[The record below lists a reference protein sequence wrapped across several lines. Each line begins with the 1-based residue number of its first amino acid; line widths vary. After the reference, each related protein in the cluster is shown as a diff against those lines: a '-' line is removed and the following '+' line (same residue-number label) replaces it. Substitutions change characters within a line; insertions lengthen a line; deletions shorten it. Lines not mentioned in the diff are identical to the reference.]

1 MRSESFILIPGRST
15 EQGTSVGDKSSAQ
28 YRAVTRTLRVNPGDL
43 ARLGLRAGD
52 LVRLRA
58 GAAEVEVACASA
70 GDELPSGMLFIAYGP
85 ESSRLLG
92 GETHGTG
99 MPDLKGIAVEL
110 IIPDGRDRGA
120 GPVPEPPPAA
130 AAPPAPGAE

>member
-1 MRSESFILIPGRST
+1 MRSETFILIPGRST

-28 YRAVTRTLRVNPGDL
+28 YRQVTRTLRVNPGDL

-58 GAAEVEVACASA
+58 GDAEIEVACASA

-99 MPDLKGIAVEL
+99 MPDSKGIEVEL
-110 IIPDGRDRGA
+110 VVPDAREGGVGA
-120 GPVPEPPPAA
+120 APEPPPAA
-130 AAPPAPGAE
+130 PRNRARSTE

>member
-1 MRSESFILIPGRST
+1 MRSERFILVPGRST
-15 EQGTSVGDKSSAQ
+15 EQGTSVGDKSSSR
-28 YRAVTRTLRVNPGDL
+28 YREATRTLRVNPADL

-52 LVRLRA
+52 RVRLRA
-58 GAAEVEVACASA
+58 GLAEIEVACVSA

-99 MPDLKGIAVEL
+99 MPDSKGIEVDL
-110 IIPDGRDRGA
+110 VVPDGGA
-120 GPVPEPPPAA
+120 DPGQGP
-130 AAPPAPGAE
+130 PGGSS

>member
-1 MRSESFILIPGRST
+1 MRSETFILIPGRST

-28 YRAVTRTLRVNPGDL
+28 YREVTRTLRVNPADL

-52 LVRLRA
+52 RVRLRA
-58 GAAEVEVACASA
+58 GRAEIEVTCVSA

-99 MPDLKGIAVEL
+99 MPDSKGIEVEMV
-110 IIPDGRDRGA
+110 A
-120 GPVPEPPPAA
+120 PPPAA
-130 AAPPAPGAE
+130 DAGREPPEE

>member
-28 YRAVTRTLRVNPGDL
+28 YQEVTRTLRVNPADL

-52 LVRLRA
+52 RVRLRA
-58 GAAEVEVACASA
+58 GPAEIEVTCVPA

-85 ESSRLLG
+85 ESSRLLS
-92 GETHGTG
+92 GETQGTG
-99 MPDLKGIAVEL
+99 MPDSKGIEVEL
-110 IIPDGRDRGA
+110 VVPDGATDIGSK
-120 GPVPEPPPAA
+120 PPGGSP
-130 AAPPAPGAE
+130 

>member
-1 MRSESFILIPGRST
+1 MRSETFILIPGRST

-28 YRAVTRTLRVNPGDL
+28 YREVTQTLRVNPGDL

-52 LVRLRA
+52 RVRLRN
-58 GAAEVEVACASA
+58 GISEIEVACVSA

-99 MPDLKGIAVEL
+99 MPDSKGIAVEL
-110 IIPDGRDRGA
+110 VVPGSA
-120 GPVPEPPPAA
+120 GPGSRAGDVPPPES
-130 AAPPAPGAE
+130 PPDAR

>member
-1 MRSESFILIPGRST
+1 MRSETFILIPGRST

-28 YRAVTRTLRVNPGDL
+28 YREVTRTLRVNPADL

-52 LVRLRA
+52 RVRLRA
-58 GAAEVEVACASA
+58 GHAEIEVSCVSA

-85 ESSRLLG
+85 ESSRLLS

-99 MPDLKGIAVEL
+99 MPDSKGIEVEL
-110 IIPDGRDRGA
+110 VVPDG
-120 GPVPEPPPAA
+120 
-130 AAPPAPGAE
+130 GAETRRKSPEGSP

>member
-1 MRSESFILIPGRST
+1 MRSETFILIPGRST
-15 EQGTSVGDKSSAQ
+15 EQGTSVGDKASAQ
-28 YRAVTRTLRVNPGDL
+28 YRQVTRTLRVNPGDL

-58 GAAEVEVACASA
+58 GAAEIEVACASA

-85 ESSRLLG
+85 ESSRLLD

-99 MPDLKGIAVEL
+99 MPDSKGIEVEL
-110 IIPDGRDRGA
+110 VVPDVREGGA
-120 GPVPEPPPAA
+120 DATPEPSPAA
-130 AAPPAPGAE
+130 PRLRTRSTE

>member
-1 MRSESFILIPGRST
+1 MPSETFILIPGRST

-28 YRAVTRTLRVNPGDL
+28 YREVTRTLRVNPGDL
-43 ARLGLRAGD
+43 KRLGLRAGD
-52 LVRLRA
+52 RVRLRTA
-58 GAAEVEVACASA
+58 QAEVEVTCASA

-99 MPDLKGIAVEL
+99 MPDSKGIEVEMVV
-110 IIPDGRDRGA
+110 PNRG
-120 GPVPEPPPAA
+120 
-130 AAPPAPGAE
+130 PGGS

>member
-1 MRSESFILIPGRST
+1 MRSDTFILIPGRST
-15 EQGTSVGDKSSAQ
+15 EQGTSVGDKSSTQ
-28 YRAVTRTLRVNPGDL
+28 YRDVTRTLRVNPGDL

-52 LVRLRA
+52 QVRLRS
-58 GAAEVEVACASA
+58 GTAEIEVTCVSA

-99 MPDLKGIAVEL
+99 MPDSKGIEVEL
-110 IIPDGRDRGA
+110 IVPGTRAGA
-120 GPVPEPPPAA
+120 GPTRSKGRA
-130 AAPPAPGAE
+130 